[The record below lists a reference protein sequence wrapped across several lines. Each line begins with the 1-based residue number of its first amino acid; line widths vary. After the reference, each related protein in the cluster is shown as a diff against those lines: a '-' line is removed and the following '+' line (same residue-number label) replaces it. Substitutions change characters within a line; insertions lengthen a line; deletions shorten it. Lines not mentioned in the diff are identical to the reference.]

1 MSEQLTLP
9 QPKLSDKQK
18 ALLALLQ
25 SGRRLSKQEILH
37 ELHVWN
43 SGHLVW
49 LLRKAGY
56 PVQMEKIR
64 QGEIEYGVYFIPKA
78 A

>member
-1 MSEQLTLP
+1 MNEQLTLP
-9 QPKLSDKQK
+9 QPKLSQKQK
-18 ALLALLQ
+18 DLLALLQ
-25 SGRRLSKQEILH
+25 NGRRLSKQEILH

-56 PVQMEKIR
+56 PIQMEKVHR
-64 QGEIEYGVYFIPKA
+64 GETEYGVYFIPKA